1 MNQIDAMDQPAAAP
15 PLAPF
20 MAANTRA
27 LRGLGLKGQHVT
39 ATLQEGA
46 LLLGGDEGGELRIP
60 LADIE
65 RIRIGYTEEAK
76 RRVYE
81 ARIWIADTGKD
92 LRLATYNNS
101 WHAYSPMMR
110 ALTAQLAAQGRL
122 ARVEGGYS
130 KFDAL
135 FVPAMMAMLTLA
147 MIGVSIF
154 ALKNEPWWG
163 RLIPPVIPLALF
175 ALFLKTGLTRSWPR
189 PLTDPAELEGQ
200 LPPDAQTL
208 DTMNDKLWM
217 LVGGRRRR

>member
-1 MNQIDAMDQPAAAP
+1 MST
-15 PLAPF
+15 APF
-20 MAANTRA
+20 LVANTRA
-27 LRGLGLKGQHVT
+27 LRRLGLQGQHVT
-39 ATLQEGA
+39 VALEEGA
-46 LLLGGDEGGELRIP
+46 LALSGDASGELRIP

-65 RIRIGYTEEAK
+65 RVRIGYTEAK
-76 RRVYE
+76 RRFYE
-81 ARIWIADTGKD
+81 ARVWIADTGKD
-92 LRLATYNNS
+92 VRLEPYPNH
-101 WHAYSPMMR
+101 WHAYSPAMR

-135 FVPAMMAMLTLA
+135 FVPIMMGMLTLA

-163 RLIPPVIPLALF
+163 RLIPPAIPGCLF
-175 ALFLKTGLTRSWPR
+175 ALFLKTGLTRAWPR
-189 PLTDPAELEGQ
+189 PLTDVAELEGQ
-200 LPPDAQTL
+200 LPPDAQTP